1 MFRELMPLIENR
13 PLSITVAALS
23 GGRIRVNV
31 VPQVLEK
38 DSKIN
43 DKVGYSNKDKIA
55 KVPESAMHALTT
67 PLSLT
72 GTPEEIDQS
81 LAEALTQFV
90 ESHGRLQHTLDEAR
104 EQIANAVRA
113 TEERDKTKSKT
124 KSASGGTTD
133 KKEDNKS
140 ASDELLPLWCASSSK
155 PADTSPSGDRPAQSA
170 FSPVEQPV
178 PDGEQPETRTLRE
191 PAKSVASG

>member
-1 MFRELMPLIENR
+1 MFRELMPLIEHR

-38 DSKIN
+38 DTKIN
-43 DKVGYSNKDKIA
+43 EKVGYSNKDKIA
-55 KVPESAMHALTT
+55 KVPESAINALTT

-81 LAEALTQFV
+81 LTQALTQFV

-104 EQIANAVRA
+104 EQIAEAVRA
-113 TEERDKTKSKT
+113 AEERDKTKTKT
-124 KSASGGTTD
+124 KSVGGTTTD
-133 KKEDNKS
+133 KTEEKKS
-140 ASDELLPLWCASSSK
+140 ESGELLPLWCAPASK
-155 PADTSPSGDRPAQSA
+155 PPDTSLANDRLAHPGTDA
-170 FSPVEQPV
+170 
-178 PDGEQPETRTLRE
+178 EQPE
-191 PAKSVASG
+191 G

>member
-1 MFRELMPLIENR
+1 MFRELMPLIEHR

-38 DSKIN
+38 DGKVN

-55 KVPESAMHALTT
+55 KVPESAINALTT

-81 LAEALTQFV
+81 LTQALTQFV
-90 ESHGRLQHTLDEAR
+90 ESHGRLQHTLEQAR
-104 EQIANAVRA
+104 EQIAEAVRSA
-113 TEERDKTKSKT
+113 EERDKTKSKT
-124 KSASGGTTD
+124 KSAGGTATD
-133 KKEDNKS
+133 KNEEKKS
-140 ASDELLPLWCASSSK
+140 ESGELLPLWCASASK
-155 PADTSPSGDRPAQSA
+155 PTDTSLTNDRLAHPATDA
-170 FSPVEQPV
+170 
-178 PDGEQPETRTLRE
+178 EQPE
-191 PAKSVASG
+191 G

>member
-1 MFRELMPLIENR
+1 MFRELMPLIEHR

-23 GGRIRVNV
+23 GRRIRVNV

-43 DKVGYSNKDKIA
+43 DKIGSSSKDKIA
-55 KVPESAMHALTT
+55 KVPESAINALTT

-81 LAEALTQFV
+81 LTQALTQFV

-104 EQIANAVRA
+104 EQIAEAVRA
-113 TEERDKTKSKT
+113 AEERDKTKTKT
-124 KSASGGTTD
+124 KSVGGTTTD
-133 KKEDNKS
+133 KTEEKKS
-140 ASDELLPLWCASSSK
+140 ESGELLPLWCAPASK
-155 PADTSPSGDRPAQSA
+155 PPDTSLANGRLAHPGTDA
-170 FSPVEQPV
+170 
-178 PDGEQPETRTLRE
+178 EQPE
-191 PAKSVASG
+191 G